1 MDLSG
6 QLTLLTLLIIAT
18 QEDWR
23 TQKIPN
29 ALITPMLAL
38 GLGFNTLYSLHFHT
52 WTPILSCAAGVA
64 ITLAIAVFLA
74 KVKFWGAGDSKL
86 LIACSSFY
94 GLSNSL
100 LLFVVVTL
108 VAVGITL
115 LIHYLRTRKR
125 VYVAQAHCFLIAWG
139 IVFLEPIVKSLF

>member
-1 MDLSG
+1 MDLSA
-6 QLTLLTLLIIAT
+6 QLTILTCLIIAT

-29 ALITPMLAL
+29 ALIWPMLAM

-52 WTPILSCAAGVA
+52 WTHILSCAAGVSVA
-64 ITLAIAVFLA
+64 LAVAVFLA

-86 LIACSSFY
+86 LIACASFY

-100 LLFVVVTL
+100 LLFIVVTL

-115 LIHYLRTRKR
+115 IIQYIRTRKR
-125 VYVAQAHCFLIAWG
+125 EWVAQAHCFLIAWAV
-139 IVFLEPIVKSLF
+139 VFLEPIIKGFF